1 MSTTLVDV
9 DVTRRKVQ
17 RELELWK
24 TNSRHQERG
33 WLLLTYDDVIP
44 SVEVAFLAK
53 ITTSTGSGPLPVVV
67 CAIRL
72 TYENYDLWPPSLT
85 FIDMFSRQATV
96 PHVRAFLSTHEG
108 PRNVLVDGHPTTS
121 RPFLCLPGIREYHS
135 HPQHTGDDWLLHR
148 SAHEGSIST
157 ICERIW
163 RLMAKNIVGLGVSMQ
178 TLPGWPLKAQL
189 GIQLVQGG
197 VTEGAVA
204 VLGAPSQSDQGK
216 Q

>member
-9 DVTRRKVQ
+9 EVTRRKVQ

-24 TNSRHQERG
+24 MNSRHQERG
-33 WLLLTYDDVIP
+33 WLLLTYDDVVP
-44 SVEVAFLAK
+44 SIEVAFLAK
-53 ITTSTGSGPLPVVV
+53 IAISTGAAFLPVVV

-85 FIDMFSRQATV
+85 FIDMFSRQPTM
-96 PHVRAFLSTHEG
+96 PHVRAFLPTHEG
-108 PRNVLVDGHPTTS
+108 PRDVLINGHPTTN

-163 RLMAKNIVGLGVSMQ
+163 RYMAKNIVGLGVSMQ
-178 TLPGWPLKAQL
+178 ALPSWPLQAQL
-189 GIQLVQGG
+189 AIQLVQGG

-204 VLGAPSQSDQGK
+204 VPGAPSQSDQGK